1 LAICKGNIKLGVHDQ
16 PKHPSDWSRLV
27 PKSSCG
33 YRDGWNSLTDFLES
47 PKPAVFDYQVLQAKR
62 LEMEHAIRD
71 VTIDGK
77 MKTLKKGSPLLLR
90 LTNPKNAYQKERTK
104 WEKDVELL
112 KKSEAL

>member
-1 LAICKGNIKLGVHDQ
+1 
-16 PKHPSDWSRLV
+16 
-27 PKSSCG
+27 
-33 YRDGWNSLTDFLES
+33 
-47 PKPAVFDYQVLQAKR
+47 
-62 LEMEHAIRD
+62 MEHAIRD